1 MQVSKGFFNSKD
13 GTIAFRKHEKILCQK
28 EAVEKLLTL
37 PSTTRDIGELLSSA
51 HAQEKAANRHCL
63 LKVISS
69 LQFLGRQ
76 GYAIRGHGDKID
88 GNFHQL
94 MKLQGD
100 DDQRWELLSIVIR
113 PYKRFNIT

>member
-1 MQVSKGFFNSKD
+1 MIQCMQVSKGFFNWKD
-13 GTIAFRKHEKILCQK
+13 GTIAFRKHEKTLCHK

-69 LQFLGRQ
+69 LRFLGRQ
-76 GYAIRGHGDKID
+76 GCAIRGHGDEID

-94 MKLQGD
+94 MKLRGE
-100 DDQRWELLSIVIR
+100 DDQKVR
-113 PYKRFNIT
+113 ITIKCNKTL